1 MPPKKKIR
9 YDDSYL
15 KFGFSVIK
23 AYGEGVPRKISE
35 KNILGRRI
43 LRILHMK

>member
-15 KFGFSVIK
+15 KFVFTMIK
-23 AYGEGVPRKISE
+23 ADGEGVPRKIL
-35 KNILGRRI
+35 KKIILGRPI
-43 LRILHMK
+43 LRILHVK

>member
-15 KFGFSVIK
+15 KFDFTMIK
-23 AYGEGVPRKISE
+23 ADGEGVP
-35 KNILGRRI
+35 
-43 LRILHMK
+43 